1 MSNFIRNILFF
12 LLFLLLFSGCAR
24 QSSRVAADS
33 HSEKDNPAIR
43 ETSEGVKY
51 LVHPS
56 KIRSGGPPPDGIPPI
71 DEPRFVSVNEA
82 NGWIADSEL
91 VMALVYK
98 GVRRVYPIQV
108 MVWHEIVN
116 DTVAGDPILIT
127 WCPLCGSGIAYQRQ
141 IDGETVE
148 FGTSGKLYNS
158 NLVMYD
164 RKSETLWTQIG
175 GEAVYGELTG
185 RRLTPVSIDV
195 VVWRDWK
202 KRYPDS
208 EVLSRDTGF
217 TRDYG
222 RDPYGNYYTDRGLF
236 FPVENYSD
244 EIHPKTVVFGIEV
257 QGVYKAYR
265 ESDLIKRGRIED
277 TVSGVRVLLERDAA
291 GTVTVTNRD
300 SGRVIVKERDFWF
313 VWYAFYPTTL
323 LYGS

>member
-1 MSNFIRNILFF
+1 M
-12 LLFLLLFSGCAR
+12 
-24 QSSRVAADS
+24 
-33 HSEKDNPAIR
+33 
-43 ETSEGVKY
+43 KY

-91 VMALVYK
+91 
-98 GVRRVYPIQV
+98 
-108 MVWHEIVN
+108 
-116 DTVAGDPILIT
+116 
-127 WCPLCGSGIAYQRQ
+127 
-141 IDGETVE
+141 
-148 FGTSGKLYNS
+148 
-158 NLVMYD
+158 
-164 RKSETLWTQIG
+164 
-175 GEAVYGELTG
+175 TG

-195 VVWRDWK
+195 VVWGDWK

-222 RDPYGNYYTDRGLF
+222 RDPYGNDYTDRGLF

-277 TVSGVRVLLERDAA
+277 AVSGVRVLLERDAA

>member
-1 MSNFIRNILFF
+1 MSNFIRNIMIISLFV
-12 LLFLLLFSGCAR
+12 LLLSGCTR
-24 QSSRVAADS
+24 QSARVAADS
-33 HSEKDNPAIR
+33 HSEKDNTAIQ

-51 LVHPS
+51 LVHPT

-71 DEPRFVSVNEA
+71 DEPRFVSVKEA
-82 NGWIADSEL
+82 NRWIADSEL
-91 VMALVYK
+91 VMAFDYK
-98 GVRRVYPIQV
+98 GVSRVYPIQV

-127 WCPLCGSGIAYQRQ
+127 WCPLCGSGIAYERQ
-141 IDGETVE
+141 IDGEAVE

-164 RKSETLWTQIG
+164 RKSGTLWTQIS

-208 EVLSRDTGF
+208 EVLSRETGF

-222 RDPYGNYYTDRGLF
+222 RDPYGSYYTDPGLF

-244 EIHPKTVVFGIEV
+244 KIHPKTVVFGIEV
-257 QGVYKAYR
+257 EGVYKAYR
-265 ESDLIKRGRIED
+265 ESDLVERGRIED
-277 TVSGVRVLLERDAA
+277 TVSGVRILLERDAA
-291 GTVTVTNRD
+291 GIVTVTNR
-300 SGRVIVKERDFWF
+300 GGIIVKERDFWF
-313 VWYAFYPTTL
+313 VWYAFHPTTL
-323 LYGS
+323 LYGN